1 MLTYSNEKVKL
12 ILKGVIMNRVI
23 RLLFNRVTLVT
34 LAILLQLL
42 TFALIIWKFSS
53 YFVLFDAVFMIVSV
67 LVVIYILNRRSDPAY
82 KIAWIIPIMLF
93 PIFGGIFYLMVG
105 GRGLS
110 LRKKNNMQGITN
122 QLRSSLRQD
131 SETLELLK
139 KESISA
145 YNQAKYIDNYSLC
158 PVYNDTETEFY
169 PSGELF
175 YEHLLEELKKAE
187 KYIFLE
193 FFIIEEGIMWNSIL
207 DILAEK
213 ARKGVD
219 VRVIY
224 DDVGCVFTLPSDY
237 NQKLQSMNIKCC
249 VFNPFLPVL
258 TFSLNNRDHRKIA
271 VIDGKSAFT
280 GGANLADE
288 YINEREKY
296 GHWRDCAI
304 KLKGEAVMSLTAM
317 FLSMWNFLAKTT
329 EDFSRF
335 KPEILPTG
343 SQCQGFVQ
351 PFDDSPLDDE
361 NVSEAVYMN
370 LINQAKKYVYIET
383 PYLIADNKMM
393 VALSM
398 AAKRGVDV
406 RILTPHIPDK
416 WYAFAVTQSN
426 YEELIE
432 AGVSIYE
439 YTPGFNHG
447 KTFVVD
453 DEYAVVGTINLDY
466 RSLYLH
472 FECGVWMYG
481 TKCIDQVKQS
491 TLNAYDL
498 SKKVTIEELKKISKI
513 RRIGRTVLK
522 ILSPLM

>member
-1 MLTYSNEKVKL
+1 MQ
-12 ILKGVIMNRVI
+12 RVL

-34 LAILLQLL
+34 LALLVQIF
-42 TFALIIWKFSS
+42 TFVLIIWRFSR
-53 YFVLFDAVFMIVSV
+53 YFVLFDAIFTLISV

-110 LRKKNNMQGITN
+110 LRKKNNMNEIAN
-122 QLRSSLRQD
+122 QLRKSLHQD
-131 SETLELLK
+131 SRTMRLLA
-139 KESISA
+139 EENNNA
-145 YNQAKYIDNYSLC
+145 FNQSKYIEKYSLC
-158 PVYNDTETEFY
+158 PVYNDSSADFY
-169 PSGELF
+169 SSGEKFFENLI
-175 YEHLLEELKKAE
+175 EELKKAE
-187 KYIFLE
+187 KFIFLE

-207 DILAEK
+207 DILSEK
-213 ARKGVD
+213 AKKGVD

-224 DDVGCVFTLPSDY
+224 DDVGCVFTLPPDY
-237 NQKLQSMNIKCC
+237 HKKLESMGIRCC

-271 VIDGKSAFT
+271 VIDGKAAFT

-288 YINEREKY
+288 YINERERY

-304 KLKGEAVMSLTAM
+304 KIKGEAVMNLTVM

-329 EDFSRF
+329 EDYSKF
-335 KPEILPTG
+335 KAEPINKDDECFGYI
-343 SQCQGFVQ
+343 Q
-351 PFDDSPLDDE
+351 PFDDSPLDNE
-361 NVSEAVYMN
+361 YVSEAVYMN
-370 LINQAKKYVYIET
+370 LINQAQKYVYIET

-426 YEELIE
+426 YEELLE

-453 DEYAVVGTINLDY
+453 DEYAVVGTINLDF

-472 FECGVWMYG
+472 FECGVWMYR
-481 TKCIDQVKQS
+481 TKSIAEVKQS
-491 TLNAYDL
+491 SLNAFDL
-498 SKKVTIEELKKISKI
+498 SKKVLYEDVKQISKI

-522 ILSPLM
+522 ILAPLM